1 MPPPGPGRPTAAGT
15 TPGCLW
21 GSNRRGPATTPP
33 AGLFIAARSANKDA
47 MPYVLMF
54 AAMLMLTMLV
64 ACVVSV

>member
-1 MPPPGPGRPTAAGT
+1 MPGARTGVV
-15 TPGCLW
+15 
-21 GSNRRGPATTPP
+21 
-33 AGLFIAARSANKDA
+33 GLFIAARSANKDA